1 MSNFSIIGLY
11 SQAPGS
17 GKTAVASVLRE
28 QGYGIVPFAG
38 TLKSMVVPMLVNL
51 GYEQEQAWEMVLQ
64 DKAAMVPEI
73 GVTVRHMLQTLG
85 TEYGRQCL
93 HPDVWLTCW
102 KKQVEGLEKA
112 VADDVRFRNEAQLIR
127 QLGGKIW
134 LVQRQGV
141 QAATDHASEGGLDG
155 FMFDD
160 VIYNGGTLNDL
171 RSSVLAALEG

>member
-17 GKTAVASVLRE
+17 GKTTVAAMLTER
-28 QGYGIVPFAG
+28 GYGIVPFAG
-38 TLKSMVVPMLVNL
+38 TLKSMVVPMLVSL
-51 GYEQEQAWEMVLQ
+51 GYDNRRAWEMVLR
-64 DKAAMVPEI
+64 DKGAMVPEI

-102 KKQVEGLEKA
+102 KKQVDGLKKA

-127 QLGGKIW
+127 QLGGKVW
-134 LVQRQGV
+134 LVRREGV

-160 VIYNGGTLNDL
+160 VIDNCGTLDDL